1 MSNNLGDYLRRLRGK
16 ESLRS
21 VSDRVGGR
29 LSHSYISDLEKGV
42 SRRGTPINPTP
53 EALKILAEAYVGKT
67 TYSDLMELA
76 GYIKQRPSNVIPLG
90 DAIPEDNSI
99 PVLGR
104 IAASAPAGLVSDH
117 EGELF
122 IQPSTIKRY
131 GKKDLFALKINGD
144 SMNRIIPDGAIA
156 VVHRTCDWESG
167 DICAVTIN
175 GDDATLKQ
183 VTKTDKGIKFTPL
196 SFSKFHAPWE
206 YIKDEDEVDVC
217 ILGTFLYGV
226 IPTDKM

>member
-1 MSNNLGDYLRRLRGK
+1 MFPTRLRELRKGKNLTQKELAKILQVSQQTIGSWEVGRAEPNTDVINSIADFFNVSGDYLLGRSGLRK
-16 ESLRS
+16 P
-21 VSDRVGGR
+21 
-29 LSHSYISDLEKGV
+29 EKLPNNIV
-42 SRRGTPINPTP
+42 AT
-53 EALKILAEAYVGKT
+53 
-67 TYSDLMELA
+67 
-76 GYIKQRPSNVIPLG
+76 G
-90 DAIPEDNSI
+90 DMIPEDNSI

-104 IAASAPAGLVSDH
+104 IAASAPAGLVSDY
-117 EGELF
+117 EGEIF

-131 GKKDLFALKINGD
+131 GKNDLFALKILGD

-156 VVHRTCDWESG
+156 VVHRTCEWENG

-217 ILGTFLYGV
+217 ILGTFLYGI

>member
-1 MSNNLGDYLRRLRGK
+1 MLGQKLKALRKQSNKTQQQIADKLGITRAAYSHFENERNQPDSETLVKLADIFETTTDYLLGALPSNTITLGD
-16 ESLRS
+16 S
-21 VSDRVGGR
+21 
-29 LSHSYISDLEKGV
+29 
-42 SRRGTPINPTP
+42 
-53 EALKILAEAYVGKT
+53 
-67 TYSDLMELA
+67 
-76 GYIKQRPSNVIPLG
+76 
-90 DAIPEDNSI
+90 IPEDNSI

-104 IAASAPAGLVSDH
+104 IAASAPAGLVSDY

-131 GKKDLFALKINGD
+131 GKKDLFALKILGD
-144 SMNRIIPDGAIA
+144 SMNRVIPDGAIA
-156 VVHRTCDWESG
+156 VVHRTCEWESG

-183 VTKTDKGIKFTPL
+183 VTKTEKGIKFTPL

>member
-1 MSNNLGDYLRRLRGK
+1 MLGQKLKALRKQSNKTQQQIADKLGITRAAYSHFENERNQPDSETLVKLADIFETTTDYLLGALPSNAITLGD
-16 ESLRS
+16 S
-21 VSDRVGGR
+21 
-29 LSHSYISDLEKGV
+29 
-42 SRRGTPINPTP
+42 
-53 EALKILAEAYVGKT
+53 
-67 TYSDLMELA
+67 
-76 GYIKQRPSNVIPLG
+76 IPK
-90 DAIPEDNSI
+90 DNSI

-104 IAASAPAGLVSDH
+104 IAASAPAGLVSDY

-131 GKKDLFALKINGD
+131 GKKDLFALKILGD

>member
-1 MSNNLGDYLRRLRGK
+1 MLGQKLKALRKQSNKTQQQIADKLGITRAAYSHFENDRNQPDSETLVKLADIFETTTDYLLGALPSNTITLGD
-16 ESLRS
+16 S
-21 VSDRVGGR
+21 
-29 LSHSYISDLEKGV
+29 
-42 SRRGTPINPTP
+42 
-53 EALKILAEAYVGKT
+53 
-67 TYSDLMELA
+67 
-76 GYIKQRPSNVIPLG
+76 
-90 DAIPEDNSI
+90 IPEDNSI

-104 IAASAPAGLVSDH
+104 IAASAPAGLVSDY

-131 GKKDLFALKINGD
+131 GKKDLFALKILGD
-144 SMNRIIPDGAIA
+144 SMNRVIPDGAIA
-156 VVHRTCDWESG
+156 IVHRTCEWESG

-183 VTKTDKGIKFTPL
+183 VTKTEKGIKFTPL

>member
-1 MSNNLGDYLRRLRGK
+1 MFGHILTDLRKQKRLTQK
-16 ESLRS
+16 
-21 VSDRVGGR
+21 DM
-29 LSHSYISDLEKGV
+29 
-42 SRRGTPINPTP
+42 
-53 EALKILAEAYVGKT
+53 AKILGVART
-67 TYSDLMELA
+67 TYSSYEQGRRMPDTDLQNTIADFFGVSLDYLHGRSDLREPKKLPNN
-76 GYIKQRPSNVIPLG
+76 IVSIG
-90 DAIPEDNSI
+90 DMIPEDNSI

-104 IAASAPAGLVSDH
+104 IAASAPAGLVSDY

-131 GKKDLFALKINGD
+131 GKKDLFALKVLGD
-144 SMNRIIPDGAIA
+144 SMNRVIPDGAIA
-156 VVHRTCDWESG
+156 VVHRTCEWESG

-183 VTKTDKGIKFTPL
+183 VTKTDKGVKFTPL

>member
-1 MSNNLGDYLRRLRGK
+1 MFPTRLRELRKRKNLTQKELAKILQVSQQTIGSWEVGRAEPNTEVINSIADFFNVTGDYLL
-16 ESLRS
+16 
-21 VSDRVGGR
+21 GR
-29 LSHSYISDLEKGV
+29 SDLREPKKLPNNIV
-42 SRRGTPINPTP
+42 SI
-53 EALKILAEAYVGKT
+53 
-67 TYSDLMELA
+67 
-76 GYIKQRPSNVIPLG
+76 G
-90 DAIPEDNSI
+90 DMIPEDNSI

-104 IAASAPAGLVSDH
+104 IAASAPAGLVSDY

-131 GKKDLFALKINGD
+131 GKKDLFALKILGD
-144 SMNRIIPDGAIA
+144 SMNRVIPDGAIA
-156 VVHRTCDWESG
+156 VVHRTCEWESG

>member
-1 MSNNLGDYLRRLRGK
+1 MLGNKLK
-16 ESLRS
+16 SLRK
-21 VSDRVGGR
+21 
-29 LSHSYISDLEKGV
+29 E
-42 SRRGTPINPTP
+42 T
-53 EALKILAEAYVGKT
+53 GKT
-67 TYSDLMELA
+67 QQQIADKLGITRAAYSHFENERNQPDSETLVKLA
-76 GYIKQRPSNVIPLG
+76 DIFETTTDFLLGVTPSNVVPIG
-90 DAIPEDNSI
+90 DMIPEDNSI

-104 IAASAPAGLVSDH
+104 IAASAPAGLVSDY

-131 GKKDLFALKINGD
+131 GKKDLFALKILGD
-144 SMNRIIPDGAIA
+144 SMNRVIPDGAIA
-156 VVHRTCDWESG
+156 VVHRTCEWESG

-183 VTKTDKGIKFTPL
+183 VTKTGKGIKFTPL
-196 SFSKFHAPWE
+196 SFSKFHTPWE

>member
-1 MSNNLGDYLRRLRGK
+1 MFGQILTELRKQKRLTQK
-16 ESLRS
+16 
-21 VSDRVGGR
+21 DM
-29 LSHSYISDLEKGV
+29 
-42 SRRGTPINPTP
+42 
-53 EALKILAEAYVGKT
+53 AKILGVART
-67 TYSDLMELA
+67 TYSSYEQGRRMPDTDLQNTIADFFGVSLDYLHGRSELREPTKLPNN
-76 GYIKQRPSNVIPLG
+76 IVSISDV
-90 DAIPEDNSI
+90 IPEDNSI

-104 IAASAPAGLVSDH
+104 IAASAPAGLVSDY

-131 GKKDLFALKINGD
+131 GKKDLFALKILGD
-144 SMNRIIPDGAIA
+144 SMNRVIPDGAIA
-156 VVHRTCDWESG
+156 VVHRTCEWESG

>member
-1 MSNNLGDYLRRLRGK
+1 MIGQKLKALRKQSNKTQQQIADKLGITRAAYSHFENERNQPDSETLVKLADIFDTTTDYLLG
-16 ESLRS
+16 
-21 VSDRVGGR
+21 
-29 LSHSYISDLEKGV
+29 
-42 SRRGTPINPTP
+42 
-53 EALKILAEAYVGKT
+53 AL
-67 TYSDLMELA
+67 
-76 GYIKQRPSNVIPLG
+76 PSNVVALSGI
-90 DAIPEDNSI
+90 IPEDNSI

-104 IAASAPAGLVSDH
+104 IAASAPAGLVSDY

-122 IQPSTIKRY
+122 VQPSTIKRY
-131 GKKDLFALKINGD
+131 GKKDLFALKILGD

>member
-1 MSNNLGDYLRRLRGK
+1 MLGNKLK
-16 ESLRS
+16 SLRK
-21 VSDRVGGR
+21 
-29 LSHSYISDLEKGV
+29 E
-42 SRRGTPINPTP
+42 T
-53 EALKILAEAYVGKT
+53 GKT
-67 TYSDLMELA
+67 QQQIADKLGITRAAYSHFENERNQPDSETLVKLA
-76 GYIKQRPSNVIPLG
+76 DIFETTTDFLLGAAPSNIVPIG
-90 DAIPEDNSI
+90 DIIPENNSI

-104 IAASAPAGLVSDH
+104 IAASAPAGLVSDY

-131 GKKDLFALKINGD
+131 GKKDLFALKVLGD
-144 SMNRIIPDGAIA
+144 SMNRVIPDGAIA
-156 VVHRTCDWESG
+156 VVHRTCEWESG

-183 VTKTDKGIKFTPL
+183 VTKTEKGIKFTPL

>member
-1 MSNNLGDYLRRLRGK
+1 MFAERLKELRKSKRHLTQQNMADILG
-16 ESLRS
+16 
-21 VSDRVGGR
+21 V
-29 LSHSYISDLEKGV
+29 
-42 SRRGTPINPTP
+42 
-53 EALKILAEAYVGKT
+53 AKT
-67 TYSDLMELA
+67 TYASYEQGKRTPDTDLQNTIADYFGVSLDYLHGRSDLREPSRL
-76 GYIKQRPSNVIPLG
+76 PSNVVVLG
-90 DAIPEDNSI
+90 GVIPEDNSI

-104 IAASAPAGLVSDH
+104 IAASAPAGLVSDY

-131 GKKDLFALKINGD
+131 GKKDLFALKILGD